1 MMKKFTGMMVSV
13 VFAVIFVFMG
23 QTIVSGQVKTIKV
36 VGDIKGL
43 DAMQVCIM
51 TGLKGETPYEVGSA
65 VADKGKFQ
73 ITFKEDPS
81 LGKRYS
87 IYIPALDN
95 ESMSN
100 NNSRKLFFLD
110 DTEMLLEGRINN
122 NGFKDFDVPGS
133 VIFQEYK
140 IARGNVDFSKYE
152 KLKFAEIK
160 AHAEMSDFKQS
171 KDEGFTGK
179 PMSVA
184 DSAILKEKQ
193 KAWKETA
200 GSFFDSE
207 YALGLQA
214 LAQVNGQK
222 DNKGLNALVFDFFDG
237 TSVTGIQPAI
247 DKYLSAF
254 SADYM
259 QADYYLSQLYDNY
272 KRFHMDEK
280 GMEIV
285 EFDLVDLKG
294 KAARLGDFKGKYVYV
309 NFWDLEDPEF
319 ELQQDALEKMREKYK
334 DNKNIV
340 FVNLSMNQDLS
351 LWKARLE
358 GNKLKVIQWSVGDDS
373 RFYKAYQVREFP
385 RAVLLDKE
393 SKMLEFKM
401 GVPTDPQTVEY
412 LDILLK

>member
-1 MMKKFTGMMVSV
+1 MNKFTGM
-13 VFAVIFVFMG
+13 VFAIMFMLLG
-23 QTIVSGQVKTIKV
+23 QTVVCGQTRTIKV
-36 VGDIKGL
+36 TGDIKGL
-43 DAMQVCIM
+43 DAMQVCMM
-51 TGLKGETPYEVGSA
+51 TGAKGSVPREVGSA

-81 LGKRYS
+81 LGKRYA
-87 IYIPALDN
+87 IYIPALDDESRSN
-95 ESMSN
+95 E
-100 NNSRKLFFLD
+100 NSRRMLFID
-110 DTEMLLEGRINN
+110 NTEMFLTGRMKD

-133 VIFQEYK
+133 TVFQEYK
-140 IARGNVDFSKYE
+140 IARGKVDFSKYE
-152 KLKFAEIK
+152 KLKFLETK

-179 PMSVA
+179 PMSMA
-184 DSAILKEKQ
+184 DSALLKEKQ
-193 KAWKETA
+193 EAWKEAA
-200 GSFFDSE
+200 GNFFKSE
-207 YALGLQA
+207 YELGLQA
-214 LAQVNGQK
+214 LTQVDGQK
-222 DNKGLNALVFDFFDG
+222 DNRGLNVLVSDFFYG
-237 TSVTGIQPAI
+237 CSETSIQPAI
-247 DKYLSAF
+247 DKYISAF

-259 QADYYLSQLYDNY
+259 KNDYYLTQLYDDY

-280 GMEIV
+280 GMEIM
-285 EFDLVDLKG
+285 EFDLVDMKD
-294 KAARLGDFKGKYVYV
+294 KAVRFGDFKGKYVYI

-319 ELQQDALEKMREKYK
+319 ELQQNALEKMRDKYK

-340 FVNLSMNQDLS
+340 LINLSMNRDLS

-358 GNKLKVIQWSVGDDS
+358 GNKLKNIQWSVNDDS

-393 SKMLEFKM
+393 GKMLEFKM